1 MYQILEIC
9 GLPGIKGC
17 VDSSQKVGA
26 RALGP
31 DVLSAGAC
39 PAASASKCVQRG
51 FLRHITAPLGAPP
64 RSPLAVQPRI
74 TSRVWRSRDAGGCQW
89 WLQEMKYAGHGL
101 VVAETAAIG
110 RRR

>member
-26 RALGP
+26 RALVP

-51 FLRHITAPLGAPP
+51 FLRHITAPHTA
-64 RSPLAVQPRI
+64 R
-74 TSRVWRSRDAGGCQW
+74 RSRCNRASHRARGGLETPADASGGCK
-89 WLQEMKYAGHGL
+89 MKCAGHGL

-110 RRR
+110 TRR